1 MLLDK
6 AFKTLRYFR
15 VICALGRAY
24 YDKNIDFIESY
35 FDAEAS
41 PLTFSTHNNNRNK
54 IPSLLIPKFLSHV

>member
-35 FDAEAS
+35 FDAGTS
-41 PLTFSTHNNNRNK
+41 PPTFSTHNK
-54 IPSLLIPKFLSHV
+54 

>member
-6 AFKTLRYFR
+6 AFKTLRYFH
-15 VICALGRAY
+15 VICVLGRAY

-35 FDAEAS
+35 FDAGAS
-41 PLTFSTHNNNRNK
+41 PPAFSTTIIIET